1 MIFYTMLIL
10 LSFNKGEYMT
20 EDFKQKNDSGFGQL
34 FLDGLDCDENI
45 EAVQRL
51 EKKEKEQAII
61 KQKPTKIMNLIMR
74 KTKKNGR

>member
-1 MIFYTMLIL
+1 MA
-10 LSFNKGEYMT
+10 
-20 EDFKQKNDSGFGQL
+20 EDFKQNNNLGFSQL
-34 FLDGLDCDENI
+34 FLEGLDCDENI

-51 EKKEKEQAII
+51 EKKEKEQAIT

>member
-1 MIFYTMLIL
+1 
-10 LSFNKGEYMT
+10 MT
-20 EDFKQKNDSGFGQL
+20 EDFKQKNDCGFGQL

-51 EKKEKEQAII
+51 EKKEKEQAIT